1 MELPKIIAVDGPA
14 ASGKS
19 TLAEK
24 VAEVLNYLYFDTGV
38 MYRAVTLAA
47 IEKLNSVQIEEDVSE
62 LSKRIKIDVRPPTVK
77 DGRKYDVILDG
88 KDVTWEIREA
98 LIDANV
104 SLVST
109 YRGVREAMTKQQRRI
124 GQRGAVVMVGRDI
137 GTIVFPEAELK
148 FYLDASDQERA
159 KRRLLEMKNRGGHVT
174 YDEILESIKN
184 RDKIDS
190 NREIAPLKPA
200 CDAVVINT
208 DGLSEKEVFL
218 EAMKYIKSQKEE

>member
-1 MELPKIIAVDGPA
+1 MVVPRIIAIDGPA

-24 VAEVLNYLYFDTGV
+24 IAEELNYLYFDTGV

-47 IEKLNSVQIEEDVSE
+47 MRHLGDVDSDEDVSQ
-62 LSKRIKIDVRPPTVK
+62 LANKIRIDVRPPSVK

-88 KDVTWEIREA
+88 NDVTWGIREA
-98 LIDANV
+98 IINDNV

-109 YRGVREAMTKQQRRI
+109 YRGVRDAMTEQQRRI
-124 GQRGAVVMVGRDI
+124 GRRGAVVMVGRDI

-148 FYLDASDQERA
+148 IYLDASDQERA
-159 KRRLLEMKNRGGHVT
+159 KRRMLEIQGRGGNT
-174 YDEILESIKN
+174 DYNEILESIQK

-200 CDAVVINT
+200 HDAVIINT
-208 DGLSEKEVFL
+208 DGLSEKDVFL
-218 EAMKYIKSQKEE
+218 QAMRYVEK